1 MSKFLLFTTGEGTT
15 DPLNWSSSEA
25 AIYPIDTFQGVK
37 PYDAKTLDL
46 FFKTINGKEIV
57 SLYLKN
63 NSHAKVAAAI
73 GNAISNANSAV
84 ISIADV
90 DNSIFVSPDVYGV
103 KITAQ
108 ENHIVTL
115 TNNSRTNITP
125 PRDSYTKVWIT
136 NLSSSTNNLALELH
150 DGSDYTYIIRK
161 MEFAAQR
168 GLILEQDEF
177 SFDRSLYT
185 IHATASQASG
195 HMIFTYIF

>member
-1 MSKFLLFTTGEGTT
+1 MAKFLLFTTGSGTA
-15 DPLNWSSSEA
+15 DPLNWDSTEA
-25 AIYPIDTFQGVK
+25 AIYPIDTFQGIK
-37 PYDAKTLDL
+37 PYDARTLDL

-57 SLYLKN
+57 SLYIKN
-63 NSHAKVAAAI
+63 NTHARVASAI
-73 GNAISNANSAV
+73 ANAIANANSSV
-84 ISIADV
+84 VSIANV
-90 DNSIFVSPDVYGV
+90 DNGTFITPDVYGI

-136 NLSSSTNNLALELH
+136 NLSSSTNDLALELH
-150 DGSDYTYIIRK
+150 DGDAYTYINRK
-161 MEFAAQR
+161 ISFAPQR
-168 GLILEQDEF
+168 GLILDQDEF

-195 HMIFTYIF
+195 HLIFTYIF